1 MWNLSTTDPL
11 EVIKRI
17 YGRTDRQMDGKTDRQ
32 TDKVITIGH
41 PPFQEGYE
49 MTKLKLY
56 VHTGVMVN
64 LRYKFDF
71 APRYATKDIAQ

>member
-1 MWNLSTTDPL
+1 
-11 EVIKRI
+11 
-17 YGRTDRQMDGKTDRQ
+17 MDGKTDRQ
-32 TDKVITIGH
+32 TDGQGDYYWA